1 MGDKVDSITQKK
13 RATEAKSRK
22 NAKRVKTYHAVGWE
36 DYNVNFAVP
45 GTGGAQD
52 VPQFLKQLDAL
63 SIFPTTRQDIIA
75 QLTFNLKTL
84 KSKNELLIAQQAKLE
99 HLAYNPN
106 FPEHD
111 VITITD
117 NQSLNQVISCPFRMP
132 ILHRATTEHPS
143 LNPYPKFGIED
154 FLKHLAKDNEA
165 SLCVYDYSISQP
177 SQRTRSTTVSELL
190 ECFQSEHNS
199 RPLNF
204 LDIEN
209 RTYHQFC
216 PPPII
221 QHNIMTNLG
230 TQIRDRG
237 KTGSTWD
244 PKPPKEFF
252 LASSKNSVSTIH
264 VDTGGQV
271 TWILILEGIKIWY
284 FPRYLTSQ
292 TVRWLELAGPEDPKY
307 YEGGWIKVELRRG
320 DLL

>member
-1 MGDKVDSITQKK
+1 MGDSTTQTK
-13 RATEAKSRK
+13 RATEAKSRQ
-22 NAKRVKTYHAVGWE
+22 NAKKVKTYHAADWGG
-36 DYNVNFAVP
+36 YNVNFLVS

-63 SIFPTTRQDIIA
+63 SVFPTTRQDITA
-75 QLTFNLKTL
+75 QLTSNLKTL

-99 HLAYNPN
+99 HSAYNLN
-106 FPEHD
+106 FSEHD

-117 NQSLNQVISCPFRMP
+117 AQSLDQVMSCPFRMP
-132 ILHRATTEHPS
+132 ILHRATMEHPS
-143 LNPYPKFGIED
+143 LNPYPNFGIEN
-154 FLKHLAKDNEA
+154 FLKHLAKDHEA
-165 SLCVYDYSISQP
+165 TLYVYDYSISQAC
-177 SQRTRSTTVSELL
+177 QRTRSTTVFELL

-216 PPPII
+216 PPSII

-230 TQIRDRG
+230 TQTRDKG

-252 LASSKNSVSTIH
+252 LASSKNSISTIH

-271 TWILILEGIKIWY
+271 TWILILEGRKIWY
-284 FPRYLTSQ
+284 FPRHSTRQ
-292 TVRWLELAGPEDPKY
+292 AVRWLELAGPENPKY

>member
-1 MGDKVDSITQKK
+1 M
-13 RATEAKSRK
+13 
-22 NAKRVKTYHAVGWE
+22 
-36 DYNVNFAVP
+36 NFLVP

-63 SIFPTTRQDIIA
+63 SVFPTTRQDIIA
-75 QLTFNLKTL
+75 QLTSNLRTL
-84 KSKNELLIAQQAKLE
+84 KSKNELLIAQQSTLE
-99 HLAYNPN
+99 HPAYNPN

-117 NQSLNQVISCPFRMP
+117 AQLLDQAIGRPFRMP
-132 ILHRATTEHPS
+132 ILHRAIAEHPS
-143 LNPYPKFGIED
+143 LNPYPGFGIKD

-165 SLCVYDYSISQP
+165 TLCVYDYSIPQACR
-177 SQRTRSTTVSELL
+177 RTRSTIVSELL
-190 ECFQSEHNS
+190 EFFQSEDGG

-221 QHNIMTNLG
+221 QHNLMTHLG
-230 TQIRDRG
+230 TQTRDKG

-252 LASSKNSVSTIH
+252 LASSKHSISPIH

-271 TWILILEGIKIWY
+271 TWIMILEGRKIWY
-284 FPRYLTSQ
+284 FPRHPTGQ
-292 TVRWLELAGPEDPKY
+292 TVRWLELAGPETPQY

>member
-1 MGDKVDSITQKK
+1 MDKEAHSTTQTK
-13 RATEAKSRK
+13 RMVEARSREI
-22 NAKRVKTYHAVGWE
+22 AKRVKTYHTPDWGS
-36 DYNVNFAVP
+36 YNVDFLLP
-45 GTGGAQD
+45 GTSGAHD
-52 VPQFLKQLDAL
+52 ILQFLKQLDTL
-63 SIFPTTRQDIIA
+63 SVFPNTRPAIIA
-75 QLTFNLKTL
+75 QLTSDLRTL
-84 KSKNELLIAQQAKLE
+84 KSKNELLVEQQSKLE
-99 HLAYNPN
+99 YSAYNLN

-117 NQSLNQVISCPFRMP
+117 ASSLEQALSCPFRMP
-132 ILHRATTEHPS
+132 LLHRATTEHPS
-143 LNPYPKFGIED
+143 LNPYPGFVIKD
-154 FLKHLAKDNEA
+154 FLSHLARDREA
-165 SLCVYDYSISQP
+165 TLCVYDYSISP
-177 SQRTRSTTVSELL
+177 ASQRTRSTTVAELL
-190 ECFQSEHNS
+190 DCFQSEDS
-199 RPLNF
+199 GRPLNF

-271 TWILILEGIKIWY
+271 TWILILEGRKIWY
-284 FPRYLTSQ
+284 FPRHPTSR
-292 TVRWLELAGPEDPKY
+292 TVRWLELAGSENPQY